1 VSDPSLGL
9 AMLGLIVIT
18 IMMGFPTAFTLM
30 GLGMVFGFIAFW
42 NPAQPWYDNHAFD
55 LMVQRAYGV
64 MTNDTL
70 LSIPL
75 FVFMGY
81 VMERAALVDRMFHSV
96 QLAFRRVPASL
107 AVTTLLVCAFWGI
120 ASGIVG
126 AVVVLMGVIAMRPM
140 LHAGYDVRLASGAIT
155 AGGTLGILIPPSVM
169 LIVYAAVAGQ
179 SIVKL
184 YAAAMLPGFFLT
196 FLYLL
201 YILGWAIL
209 NPRIAPKLPPDQY
222 RVAVPEWLGR
232 LERGQAKRLC
242 WALLVAAVRP
252 SVLRGARAP
261 DGRPVSYGLIARSL
275 LTAMVPAVLTLATFG
290 ATWWYVVVY
299 NAPTAAVASVR
310 TSSSSPSTVGQAPR
324 GEADK
329 PQALGSVSERA
340 LGSRPEKLEELG
352 AASDTPRRAGSEKLQ
367 ELGSAAL
374 EKSEE
379 LGSAAPEKSQE
390 LGTPSERPQELGA
403 ASEQR
408 REPGSPS
415 EPPQELG
422 VAAEKAQVPGAP
434 PRPLGSPTAEPLDGS
449 AAGKI
454 PRNFYAWFWGFAGLC
469 ALLLALYYWRMD
481 GEQLVILKELVSS
494 VVPLGVL
501 TVVVLAVILFG
512 ITTATE
518 SAAVGALGALY
529 LAVMAKYQRLVW
541 WSSLVGAIVGIALAW
556 NRADV
561 VTLLVSGCL
570 GGVLLGTLVP
580 WSWGLRRSPDL
591 WQNLKES
598 TFLTAKTTAMVCWLF
613 VGSALFSAVFALHG
627 GQSLIERWVLGMNLS
642 PLGFLMISQAIIF
655 LLGWPL
661 EWTEIIVIFCPIFIP
676 LLSHFNVDP
685 LLFGT
690 MVAVNLQA
698 AFLSPPVAMS
708 AFYLKGVSPS
718 HVTLNQIFAGMMPF
732 MLIVLLCLAFMYL
745 WPGMTLWL
753 PEFLYG
759 S

>member
-1 VSDPSLGL
+1 VSDPALGL
-9 AMLGLIVIT
+9 TMLGLIVIA

-30 GLGMVFGFIAFW
+30 GLGMIFGYLAFW
-42 NPAQPWYDNHAFD
+42 EPSQHWWQNRVFD
-55 LMVQRAYGV
+55 LIVQRTYGV

-70 LSIPL
+70 LSVPL

-81 VMERAALVDRMFHSV
+81 IMERAALVDRMFHSV

-140 LHAGYDVRLASGAIT
+140 LKAGYDVRLAAGAIT

-196 FLYLL
+196 FLYLV

-222 RVAVPEWLGR
+222 RITVPDYLRR
-232 LERGQAKRLC
+232 LERGRSHSVVPG
-242 WALLVAAVRP
+242 LLAAVFDPARLGDA
-252 SVLRGARAP
+252 VARG
-261 DGRPVSYGLIARSL
+261 YGLIATNL
-275 LTAMVPAVLTLATFG
+275 LALVVPVMLTVATFG
-290 ATWWYVVVY
+290 ATWWYVVIY
-299 NAPTAAVASVR
+299 NAPEAAVTTAA
-310 TSSSSPSTVGQAPR
+310 P
-324 GEADK
+324 
-329 PQALGSVSERA
+329 
-340 LGSRPEKLEELG
+340 
-352 AASDTPRRAGSEKLQ
+352 
-367 ELGSAAL
+367 GSAPAAMTPVVPRA
-374 EKSEE
+374 
-379 LGSAAPEKSQE
+379 AAPATEDK
-390 LGTPSERPQELGA
+390 PQELGA
-403 ASEQR
+403 AAEA
-408 REPGSPS
+408 EA
-415 EPPQELG
+415 PQELG
-422 VAAEKAQVPGAP
+422 ATAGSESAP
-434 PRPLGSPTAEPLDGS
+434 AGER
-449 AAGKI
+449 AAG
-454 PRNFYAWFWGFAGLC
+454 PPEEMTSLREAPAGPGPSRTPAQFYLWFWGLAAC
-469 ALLLALYYWRMD
+469 SALLLLVYFWRMD
-481 GEQLVILKELVSS
+481 GEQLEILKELIAS
-494 VVPLGVL
+494 VVPLAVL

-518 SAAVGALGALY
+518 SAAIGALGAMY
-529 LAVMAKYQRLVW
+529 LAVMARHARQVWWWSLVGTIIGVSLGW
-541 WSSLVGAIVGIALAW
+541 WKEEPWSSL
-556 NRADV
+556 
-561 VTLLVSGCL
+561 LVSASL
-570 GGVLLGTLVP
+570 GGAFLGTVVP
-580 WSWGLRRSPDL
+580 GLWYLRSS
-591 WQNLKES
+591 KELRENMKQS

-627 GQSLIERWVLGMNLS
+627 GQGLIERWVLGMNLS
-642 PLGFLMISQAIIF
+642 PLGFTIIAQLIIF

-676 LLSHFNVDP
+676 LLGHFQIDP
-685 LLFGT
+685 ILFGT

-708 AFYLKGVSPS
+708 AFYLKGVSPK
-718 HVTLNQIFAGMMPF
+718 HVTLNQIFAGMMPY
-732 MLIVLLCLAFMYL
+732 MIIVLICLVIMHL

>member
-9 AMLGLIVIT
+9 TMLGLIVIA

-30 GLGMVFGFIAFW
+30 GLGMGFGYLAFW
-42 NPAQPWYDNHAFD
+42 APGQHWYNNQVFD
-55 LMVQRAYGV
+55 LMVQRTYGV

-70 LSIPL
+70 LSVPL

-81 VMERAALVDRMFHSV
+81 IMERAALVDRMFHSV

-140 LHAGYDVRLASGAIT
+140 LNAGYDVRLASGAIT

-196 FLYLL
+196 FLYLV

-209 NPRIAPKLPPDQY
+209 NPKIAPKLPPDQY
-222 RVAVPEWLGR
+222 RLAVPDYLRR
-232 LERGQAKRLC
+232 LEQGRFRSVVLG
-242 WALLVAAVRP
+242 LLAATFRP
-252 SVLRGARAP
+252 GLLGSAQVPEKQTATYGVIVKNVLAVMVP
-261 DGRPVSYGLIARSL
+261 IA
-275 LTAMVPAVLTLATFG
+275 LTAGTFG

-299 NAPTAAVASVR
+299 NAPAAVASVAPV
-310 TSSSSPSTVGQAPR
+310 TPVATVAAKPSVVATAPPPSTAPA
-324 GEADK
+324 E
-329 PQALGSVSERA
+329 
-340 LGSRPEKLEELG
+340 EK
-352 AASDTPRRAGSEKLQ
+352 
-367 ELGSAAL
+367 
-374 EKSEE
+374 
-379 LGSAAPEKSQE
+379 
-390 LGTPSERPQELGA
+390 PQELGA
-403 ASEQR
+403 AESEVAEI
-408 REPGSPS
+408 EP
-415 EPPQELG
+415 
-422 VAAEKAQVPGAP
+422 ARAPGAP
-434 PRPLGSPTAEPLDGS
+434 PEEMKS
-449 AAGKI
+449 AAAVTTSTASKV
-454 PRNFYAWFWGFAGLC
+454 PAHFYQWFWGLAAFS
-469 ALLLALYYWRMD
+469 ALLLLVYFWRMD
-481 GEQLVILKELVSS
+481 GEQLEILKELIAS

-512 ITTATE
+512 ICTATE
-518 SAAVGALGALY
+518 SAAIGALGALY
-529 LAVMAKYQRLVW
+529 LAVMSKFAREVLW
-541 WSSLVGAIVGIALAW
+541 WSLVGAILGIGLGWYEGEGLAS
-556 NRADV
+556 
-561 VTLLVSGCL
+561 LLVAASI
-570 GGVLLGTLVP
+570 GGTFLGTVVP
-580 WSWGLRRSPDL
+580 GVRHLRTSNELRE
-591 WQNLKES
+591 NLKQS

-627 GQSLIERWVLGMNLS
+627 GQGLIERWVLGMNLS
-642 PLGFLMISQAIIF
+642 PVGFLITSQLIIF

-676 LLSHFNVDP
+676 LLSHFHVDP
-685 LLFGT
+685 ILFGT

-708 AFYLKGVSPS
+708 AFYLKGVSPK
-718 HVTLNQIFAGMMPF
+718 HVTLNQIFAGMMPY
-732 MLIVLLCLAFMYL
+732 MIIVLICLAFMYI

-759 S
+759 G